1 MDGKDVKDMGIDLSR
16 LHYPHPPYPGMR
28 QAVYG
33 LRGMVA
39 TSQPL
44 AAQVGLAVLQ
54 RGGNAVDAA
63 IATAIT
69 LTVVE
74 PGSCGMG
81 GDAFA
86 LVWDGRQLH
95 GLNGSGRS
103 PASLTLETIR
113 QSGYQKM
120 PGRGWL
126 PVTVPGAPAAWR
138 DLHGRFGR
146 LPFAALF
153 EAAIHY
159 AEEGYPVAPV
169 CAWQW
174 KRSLGSF
181 QQELESAM
189 FSNMADVFAPGGEL
203 PEAGKVWRSAEMARS
218 LGLIAE
224 SGAEAF
230 YHGELMEQICSHARE
245 TGGFLE
251 PGDFERHE
259 SGWVEPIHT
268 NYRGYDVWE
277 IPPNGQGLTA
287 LVALNIMEGFEIG
300 RHPRESVESYHLQ
313 IEALKLAYADA
324 QRYIADPEKAAV
336 PTEELLS
343 KDYAA
348 KRRAL
353 IGEAALMPES
363 GNPLAGDT
371 CYLCTAD
378 SDGMMVSFILS
389 TFASFGSGVV
399 VPGTGIALQ
408 NRGRG
413 FSLEPDHPNCFEPEK
428 RPYHTIIPGFL
439 TRNGEAVGPFGVMGG
454 HMQPQ
459 GHLQVVVKMVD
470 YGLDPQ
476 AALDA
481 PRWYWRDGR
490 YIQVEPA
497 VSERIVQGLR
507 RRGHEV
513 FVDMDIDFV
522 GGGQII
528 RRLPNGAY
536 VGGTEGRK
544 DGSVLGY

>member
-1 MDGKDVKDMGIDLSR
+1 MEIDLNN
-16 LHYPHPPYPGMR
+16 LPYPHTPYPGMR
-28 QAVYG
+28 QPVYG
-33 LRGMVA
+33 GRGIVA

-44 AAQVGLAVLQ
+44 AAQAGLAMLQ
-54 RGGNAVDAA
+54 QGGNAVDAA
-63 IATAIT
+63 VATAVT

-86 LVWDGRQLH
+86 LVWDGRRLH

-103 PASLTLETIR
+103 PAGLTLEAV
-113 QSGYQKM
+113 QAAGQGKM

-138 DLHGRFGR
+138 DIHARFGR
-146 LPFAALF
+146 LPFATLF

-174 KRSLGSF
+174 KWALVSF
-181 QQELESAM
+181 KQELDREM
-189 FSNMADVFAPGGEL
+189 FHNLAAVFAPGGML
-203 PEAGKVWRSAEMARS
+203 PEAGQVWRSGEMARS
-218 LGLIAE
+218 LHLIAE

-230 YHGELMEQICSHARE
+230 YRGELAERICHYARE
-245 TGGFLE
+245 TGGHLG
-251 PGDFERHE
+251 PNDFARHE
-259 SGWVEPIHT
+259 STWVEPIHT
-268 NYRGYDVWE
+268 NYRGYEVWE

-287 LVALNIMEGFEIG
+287 LVALNILEGFEIG
-300 RHPRESVESYHLQ
+300 RHPRESAESYHLQ
-313 IEALKLAYADA
+313 IESLKLAYADA
-324 QRYIADPEKAAV
+324 QQYIADPEKAEV
-336 PTEELLS
+336 PTGELLS

-348 KRRAL
+348 ERRAL
-353 IGEAALMPES
+353 IGEEALTPEP
-363 GNPLAGDT
+363 GNPLDGDT

-389 TFASFGSGVV
+389 TFSSFGSGVV
-399 VPGTGIALQ
+399 VPGTGFALQ
-408 NRGRG
+408 NRGKG
-413 FSLEPDHPNCFEPEK
+413 FSLDTEHPNCLAPEK

-439 TRNGEAVGPFGVMGG
+439 TRDGEPVGPFGVMGG

-459 GHLQVVVKMVD
+459 GHLQVLVKMID

-481 PRWYWRDGR
+481 PRWYWGDGR

-497 VSERIVQGLR
+497 VNPRIVQELR

-513 FVDMDIDFV
+513 FVDTDIDFV

-528 RRLPNGAY
+528 GRRPNGVY
-536 VGGTEGRK
+536 VGGTESRK
-544 DGSVLGY
+544 DGSVVGY

>member
-1 MDGKDVKDMGIDLSR
+1 MEFERFSFPSR
-16 LHYPHPPYPGMR
+16 RSNVIAHN
-28 QAVYG
+28 G
-33 LRGMVA
+33 LVA

-44 AAQVGLAVLQ
+44 AAQAGLAVLQ
-54 RGGNAVDAA
+54 QGGNAVDAA
-63 IATAIT
+63 VATAIT

-86 LVWDGRQLH
+86 LVWDGRKLH

-103 PASLTLETIR
+103 PAALSLEAVETAG
-113 QSGYQKM
+113 QGKM

-138 DLHGRFGR
+138 DIHARFGR
-146 LPFAALF
+146 LPFARLF

-174 KRSLGSF
+174 KWALGSF
-181 QQELESAM
+181 QQELEAEM
-189 FSNMADVFAPGGEL
+189 FQNLAAVFAPGGML
-203 PEAGKVWRSAEMARS
+203 PEAGQVWRSPEMARS
-218 LGLIAE
+218 LRLIAE

-230 YHGELMEQICSHARE
+230 YRGELAARICDHAQE
-245 TGGFLE
+245 TGGYLR
-251 PGDFERHE
+251 PDDFARHE
-259 SGWVEPIHT
+259 STWVEPIHT

-287 LVALNIMEGFEIG
+287 LVALNILEGFEVG

-313 IEALKLAYADA
+313 IESLKLAYADA

-336 PTEELLS
+336 PVEELLS
-343 KDYAA
+343 KAYAA
-348 KRRAL
+348 ERRAL
-353 IGEAALMPES
+353 IGAEALMPEP
-363 GNPLAGDT
+363 GNPLEGDT

-389 TFASFGSGVV
+389 TFSSFGSGVV

-408 NRGRG
+408 NRGKG
-413 FSLEPDHPNCFEPEK
+413 FSLEPDHPNCLAPEK

-439 TRNGEAVGPFGVMGG
+439 TREGAAVGPFGVMGG

-459 GHLQVVVKMVD
+459 GHLQVLVKMID

-490 YIQVEPA
+490 YIQVEPS
-497 VSERIVQGLR
+497 VNPRIVQGLR
-507 RRGHEV
+507 QQGHEV
-513 FVDMDIDFV
+513 FVDTDIDFV

-528 RRLPNGAY
+528 GRRPNGVY
-536 VGGTEGRK
+536 VGGTESRK
-544 DGSVLGY
+544 DGNVLGY